1 MRKDEERFWRNRI
14 GKEILKYC
22 DHDVEPCADCHEL
35 AILIRNGGRIYAP
48 QFAVYH
54 D

>member
-1 MRKDEERFWRNRI
+1 MRKDDERFWRNRI
-14 GKEILKYC
+14 GREILKYC

-35 AILIRNGGRIYAP
+35 AILIRNGGRISVT
-48 QFAVYH
+48 QFIMQN